1 MKTLL
6 LLILSGHPVLAESYF
21 KISGPQEIEATAE
34 VLTADD
40 ITAQSYQLNWTGTE
54 GAWEIGAGLAW
65 NTYDI
70 DYTPVLFG
78 TAESLGESTVLANL
92 SVTRQWNPEW
102 STTLRARAYEGFS
115 DYRSI
120 WISEFYRQFFG
131 EFDSYEGPDP
141 HGHAFGATARW
152 DYLPGSGSAVFTF
165 DFGRDVIAPGWSFEG
180 TSGQPEAGRET
191 LDTVSG
197 SLRVDQALNGWLKTG
212 ISLTA
217 RETSDRS
224 TRYSVRNTWAAT
236 SGPFGFRLDGGYTN
250 ESPSFDALF
259 GSALVEW
266 NFMPRWTAHV
276 GYRIY
281 QDSGEIE
288 SSGFDA
294 LAPEVESSEIFTG
307 LSWNRGDLAISGTV
321 GFLTTDYDPLSE
333 DNEFFGN
340 LYQDRDWVTFRLA
353 ASLRF

>member
-1 MKTLL
+1 MRTLL
-6 LLILSGHPVLAESYF
+6 FLILAFQSALAQLDF
-21 KISGPQEIEATAE
+21 KISGPQEIESTGE
-34 VLTADD
+34 LLTADD
-40 ITAQSYQLNWTGTE
+40 ITAQSYQLNWTGSE
-54 GAWEIGAGLAW
+54 GAWEIDIGIAW

-70 DYTPVLFG
+70 DYSPVLFG
-78 TAESLGESTVLANL
+78 TAESLAESTVLANL

-102 STTLRARAYEGFS
+102 SGTLRARAYEGFS

-131 EFDSYEGPDP
+131 AFDSYEGPDP
-141 HGHAFGATARW
+141 HGRSFGAATRW
-152 DYLPGSGSAVFTF
+152 DYLPGSGSAVFTV
-165 DFGRDVIAPGWSFEG
+165 DFGRDVIAPGWSFDG
-180 TSGQPEAGRET
+180 VTGQPEAGRET

-197 SLRVDQALNGWLKTG
+197 GLRVDQALSGWLKTG
-212 ISLTA
+212 VAFTA
-217 RETSDRS
+217 RQTSDRS
-224 TRYSVRNTWAAT
+224 ARYGARNTWAAT
-236 SGPFGFRLDGGYTN
+236 SGAFGFRLDGGYTT

-266 NFMPRWTAHV
+266 NFMARWTAHI
-276 GYRIY
+276 GCRFY

-294 LAPEVESSEIFTG
+294 LAPELDSSEIFTG
-307 LSWNRGDLAISGTV
+307 LVWSRGDLVISGSL
-321 GFLTTDYDPLSE
+321 GFLSTDYESLSE

-340 LYQDRDWVTFRLA
+340 LYQDRDWLTFRLA